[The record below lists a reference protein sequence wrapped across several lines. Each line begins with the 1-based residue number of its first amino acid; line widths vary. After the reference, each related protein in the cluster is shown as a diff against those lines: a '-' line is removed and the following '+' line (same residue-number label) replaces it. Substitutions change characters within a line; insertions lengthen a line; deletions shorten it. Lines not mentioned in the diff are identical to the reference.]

1 MVWYREKGVI
11 DTFTLNATDVRKDW
25 GGFIDSL
32 VREKPKFIKRSRDFV
47 FASSL
52 DMMTE
57 MLKVYTFSADFF
69 KEEDN
74 SITLSLREIDI
85 VVNGDSFDKALD
97 VLTDDLIGYANDFYA
112 DFEYWF
118 SAPNRKDHLPYVI
131 NVLVQEDRERVKGI
145 IKCQDGKN

>member
-1 MVWYREKGVI
+1 MI
-11 DTFTLNATDVRKDW
+11 DMFTLNATDVRKDW

-32 VREKPKFIKRSRDFV
+32 VREKPKFIKRSRDFI

-57 MLKVYTFSADFF
+57 MLKAYTFRADVF

-74 SITLSLREIDI
+74 SITLSLNEIDI

-97 VLTDDLIGYANDFYA
+97 ILTDDLIGYANDFYK

-118 SAPNRKDHLPYVI
+118 SAPNRKAHLPYVI
-131 NVLVQEDRERVKGI
+131 NVLVQENRESVKRI
-145 IKCQDGKN
+145 IKCQDGKS

>member
-1 MVWYREKGVI
+1 M
-11 DTFTLNATDVRKDW
+11 FTLNATEVRKDW

-57 MLKVYTFSADFF
+57 MLKAYTFSANVF

-74 SITLSLREIDI
+74 SITMSLNEIDI
-85 VVNGDSFDKALD
+85 VANGENFDKALNI
-97 VLTDDLIGYANDFYA
+97 LTDDLIEYANDYYK
-112 DFEYWF
+112 DFDYWF
-118 SAPNRKDHLPYVI
+118 SAPNRKVHLPYVI
-131 NVLVQEDRERVKGI
+131 NVLVKDDKERVKSI
-145 IKCQDGKN
+145 IKCQDGKI